1 MERVSSFYEAQR
13 MARVLFSD
21 IVAYAGDQVRIG
33 LEKDDLFDRL
43 RSDIE
48 QARVFYQ
55 SRVDESL
62 PDRERIFNWALVDVL
77 VAGNRKVATHIW

>member
-1 MERVSSFYEAQR
+1 MSRICSYAGAQR

-21 IVAYAGDQVRIG
+21 IVAYEGDEVRIG
-33 LEKDDLFDRL
+33 LEKDDLLERL
-43 RSDIE
+43 HVQIE
-48 QARVFYQ
+48 QARVFYR

-62 PDRERIFNWALVDVL
+62 PDRDRLFDWALVDVL